1 MKTLAEREDLSI
13 TKADKGAAVFVID
26 VDDYVKEANRQLDK
40 IKFHKK
46 LPNDITVLNRT
57 KINTSIEELK
67 TLGFLEEEIANNLK
81 SSKAKSPQ
89 YYFPKIF

>member
-13 TKADKGAAVFVID
+13 TKADKGAAVVVID
-26 VDDYVKEANRQLDK
+26 VGDYVKEVNRQLDK
-40 IKFHKK
+40 I
-46 LPNDITVLNRT
+46 NITVLNRT

-67 TLGFLEEEIANNLK
+67 TLGFLDEEIANNLK